1 MLLYEMALRQNVES
15 LGWQPSWVF
24 SFFFFLL
31 AWIWSVRCRGLPHGA
46 GRRLADQ
53 FFFFFFGFDLYAVGG
68 SPTESD
74 ADSQTSSSFF
84 GFFPLDFWIFGFYFL
99 DFLDFWILFFGFF
112 GFILISIM
120 GQL

>member
-1 MLLYEMALRQNVES
+1 MAAKL
-15 LGWQPSWVF
+15 VF
-24 SFFFFLL
+24 SFFFSF
-31 AWIWSVRCRGLPHGA
+31 GLDLVCTLPEA
-46 GRRLADQ
+46 PPRSRTPTRRPV
-53 FFFFFFGFDLYAVGG
+53 FFFFFGFDLYAVGG